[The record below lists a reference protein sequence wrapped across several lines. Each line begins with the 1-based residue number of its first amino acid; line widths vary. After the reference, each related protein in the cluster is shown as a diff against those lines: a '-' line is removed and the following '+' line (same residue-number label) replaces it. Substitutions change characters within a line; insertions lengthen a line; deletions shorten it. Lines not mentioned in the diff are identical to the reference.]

1 MKILFEVGHP
11 AHVHLFKNV
20 IWNLEQGGHKVLIKA
35 RDKEFTL
42 NLLDKYNLNYKII
55 GYNYTTLAKK
65 AYGLI
70 KTDIKLFN
78 VARSFKP
85 DILVGR
91 GSPYLAHLSVLINKP
106 YIAFVDTEHARLNS
120 WLSHPFAD
128 VIWVPSCFKGKI
140 NPRKELRF
148 NGYKELAYLHPN
160 YFKPDTSVLDD
171 LGLSKDD
178 KFVIVRFVSW
188 NASHDIKQKGFDLQT
203 KKELIKEIEKRAQV
217 FITSEKLLTK
227 DFEKYRITIPPE
239 RIHDLLYYATMYIGE
254 GATMASEAAVLGTP
268 AIYVNTQRLGYLDE
282 QEERYGLVYIFS
294 NPKTAQRDAVTKA
307 IELLED
313 ENVKSKWQRKKE
325 KLLSEKIDV
334 TKFMTEFIENYPES
348 FTNIK
353 P

>member
-1 MKILFEVGHP
+1 MKILVEIGHP
-11 AHVHLFKNV
+11 GHVHHFKNM
-20 IWNLEQGGHKVLIKA
+20 IWNLEKDGYEIKIVA
-35 RDKEFTL
+35 IDKDITL
-42 NLLDKYNLNYKII
+42 NLLDTYGFKYEKLGKNYKS
-55 GYNYTTLAKK
+55 LAGKL
-65 AYGLI
+65 YSLI
-70 KTDIKLFN
+70 VRDIKLLKI
-78 VARSFKP
+78 AKKFKP
-85 DILVGR
+85 DMFISR
-91 GSPYLAHLSVLINKP
+91 ISPHSAHVSRLFHKP
-106 YIAFVDTEHARLNS
+106 HISFDDTEHAKFNDMLAI
-120 WLSHPFAD
+120 PFTD
-128 VIWVPSCFKGKI
+128 VICTSTSFKRDLGKKQI
-140 NPRKELRF
+140 RF
-148 NGYKELAYLHPN
+148 NGYTELAYLHPK
-160 YFKPDTSVLDD
+160 YFKPDSSVLDD

-178 KFVIVRFVSW
+178 KFIILRFVSW
-188 NASHDIKQKGFDLQT
+188 EASHDIKQKGFDLQT

-217 FITSEKLLTK
+217 FITSEKALTK

-239 RIHDLLYYATMYIGE
+239 KIHDLLYYSTMYIGE

-268 AIYVNTQRLGYLDE
+268 AIYVNTQRVGYLDE